1 MNDDHAN
8 HHHVH
13 SEAAHG
19 ANAHI
24 AAGHSGHDHAGMV
37 ADYRRRFWISLVLT
51 APILLLSPAGGHGL
65 GLIGAITFPGSRLV
79 LLVLSSVVYFYGGWP
94 FLTGLVTEL
103 KQRQPGM
110 MTLICLAISVA
121 YFYSAAVIVGLPGNV
136 LFWEL
141 STLIDIMLLG
151 HWIEMKSVMGA
162 SGALK
167 ALVELLPA
175 TAHRFATDGSQQD
188 VAVSD
193 LKAGDRVLVKPGER
207 VPTDGLIVEGRTTLD
222 ESMLTGESRPV
233 ARGAGE
239 QVIGGA
245 VNGEG
250 AITVRIEKTGKDTYL
265 SQVIDMVSRAQ
276 ASRSRTQD
284 LANRAALWLTFIAIG
299 SGLATLAMWLS
310 TDRGLAFAIER
321 MVAVMVI
328 ACPHALGLAVPL
340 VVAVSTTLAAKSGLL
355 IRDRAAFERGREL
368 QAVVFDKT
376 GTLTEGRFG
385 VTSVVPLTGVDERA
399 VLRVAAAL
407 EAQSEH
413 PIARGIVEHAK
424 TLVIPLEPVTGFRN
438 ITGQGAVASLGGRE
452 IAVVSR
458 GYLEDHGIRVDD
470 LAITG
475 LHGQSNT
482 VVFVLRDGKP
492 LGAIALADVIRPESR
507 EAIARLKAMGI
518 QCMMLTGD
526 NNTVATN
533 VAKALGLDD
542 YFAQVLP
549 ADKAN
554 KIRQVKQRG
563 LTVAMVGDG
572 VNDAPAL
579 VESDLGI
586 AVGAGTNVA
595 IESADVVLV
604 RSNPLDIVAIV
615 GLSRATYRK
624 MVQNLWWA
632 TGYNAVA
639 IPLAAGL
646 TASFG
651 FFLSPA
657 VGAVFMAA
665 STVIVAINAK
675 LLDRV
680 GSQRGAPI

>member
-1 MNDDHAN
+1 
-8 HHHVH
+8 
-13 SEAAHG
+13 
-19 ANAHI
+19 
-24 AAGHSGHDHAGMV
+24 
-37 ADYRRRFWISLVLT
+37 
-51 APILLLSPAGGHGL
+51 
-65 GLIGAITFPGSRLV
+65 
-79 LLVLSSVVYFYGGWP
+79 
-94 FLTGLVTEL
+94 
-103 KQRQPGM
+103 
-110 MTLICLAISVA
+110 
-121 YFYSAAVIVGLPGNV
+121 

-175 TAHRFATDGSQQD
+175 TAHRLAADGSQQD
-188 VAVSD
+188 VVVSD

-222 ESMLTGESRPV
+222 ESMLTGESKPV
-233 ARGAGE
+233 ARGPDE
-239 QVIGGA
+239 QVIGGS

-299 SGLATLAMWLS
+299 SGLATLAVWLS

-368 QAVVFDKT
+368 KAVVFDKT

-385 VTSVVPLTGVDERA
+385 VTNVVPLTDVDERE

-424 TLVIPLEPVTGFRN
+424 TLAIPLETVTRFRN
-438 ITGQGAVASLGGRE
+438 ITGQGAVATLGGQE
-452 IAVVSR
+452 IAVVSP
-458 GYLEDHGIRVDD
+458 GYLEEHGIRVDD
-470 LAITG
+470 LAVTG
-475 LHGQSNT
+475 LDGQSNT
-482 VVFVLRDGKP
+482 VVFVLRGGKP
-492 LGAIALADVIRPESR
+492 LGVISLADVIRPESH
-507 EAIARLKAMGI
+507 EAVARLKAMGI
-518 QCMMLTGD
+518 KCMMLTGD
-526 NNTVATN
+526 SQAVATN
-533 VAKALGLDD
+533 VARALGLDD

-554 KIRQVKQRG
+554 KIRQLKRRG

-586 AVGAGTNVA
+586 AIGAGTNVA

-604 RSNPLDIVAIV
+604 RSNPLDVVAIV

-665 STVIVAINAK
+665 STVIVAVNAK
-675 LLDRV
+675 LLDRA
-680 GSQRGAPI
+680 GSQISTAG